1 MKKQS
6 PPLTKILLVDDE
18 PDLLSGLKRSFAK
31 RLPDIE
37 VVTAAGGNEA
47 LNLLEQQE
55 VALVL
60 MDIMMPVMDGIELI
74 EKVRAENKDIIII
87 AITAVYSGKNVTE
100 VLEKGADQ
108 CLTKPF
114 DIPQLML
121 ILMKFIMKRKSAN
134 AELPIFS

>member
-1 MKKQS
+1 MKRIKPS
-6 PPLTKILLVDDE
+6 ILIVDDE
-18 PDLLSGLKRSFAK
+18 ELIRYSLARLLSDEYITYEACNGK
-31 RLPDIE
+31 
-37 VVTAAGGNEA
+37 EA
-47 LNLLEQQE
+47 LEIFRQNGKIDI
-55 VALVL
+55 VL
-60 MDIMMPVMDGIELI
+60 SDIMMPVMDGIELI

-121 ILMKFIMKRKSAN
+121 TLIKLMMKRKSAN
-134 AELPIFS
+134 ADLPIFS